1 MKFVKRLTAPAESN
15 KFYSTFSP
23 FYKYKNG
30 KNSMFKRHPFLKGNC
45 THYAHSRFMEI
56 NNITACSLSTNDA
69 IKWYDKTK
77 KYEKSKTTPK
87 LGAVIVY
94 KHKKKDG
101 GHVAIVEEI
110 KANGNLLL
118 SMSGYNTYLFKTR
131 TVKKSNNYCYSDYEL
146 LGFIYSPNNFD
157 EEARTEEKSGYS
169 KEFPKLPSR
178 GYFKKN
184 DKGTEVKKLQAFLN
198 WSLDLKLVCDGI
210 LGAKSQEAIKQ
221 FQKKVGIKAD
231 GLFGKSSLAKAKEFK
246 K

>member
-23 FYKYKNG
+23 FYKG
-30 KNSMFKRHPFLKGNC
+30 KYSMFKRHKLLKGNC
-45 THYAHSRFMEI
+45 THYAYSRFLEE
-56 NNITACSLSTNDA
+56 NNITACSLPTCNADDWF
-69 IKWYDKTK
+69 KKVT
-77 KYEKSKTTPK
+77 KYEKGQTPK

-94 KHKKKDG
+94 KHKKKNG

-198 WSLDLKLVCDGI
+198 WSLGLKLVCDGI

>member
-1 MKFVKRLTAPAESN
+1 MKFVKRLTAPTESN
-15 KFYSTFSP
+15 KFYSTFSS
-23 FYKYKNG
+23 FYKG
-30 KNSMFKRHPFLKGNC
+30 KYSMFKRHKLLKGNC
-45 THYAHSRFMEI
+45 THYAYSRFLEE
-56 NNITACSLSTNDA
+56 NNITACSLPTCNADDWF
-69 IKWYDKTK
+69 KKVT
-77 KYEKSKTTPK
+77 KYEKGQTPK

-94 KHKKKDG
+94 KHKNKNG

-157 EEARTEEKSGYS
+157 EETRTEEKSGYS

-198 WSLDLKLVCDGI
+198 WALDLKLSCDGI